1 MKSIYPLLISSI
13 IFGCSNSQ
21 PSTSKAI
28 VSSPS
33 PVKSPTSEI
42 KIDIEKVQLPISTN
56 TQLSIAVVEADQKW
70 HIWMEGRS
78 GILHSKLTETFWL
91 EQGGIS
97 LGQGTGQYNH
107 EIDGHTYLTPTKIS
121 TLPMSKKMETAA
133 ENKTN
138 IKIILE
144 MTNKGKYI
152 TQVKPPTGRSARLA
166 TSTQKPISS
175 AIFTVENKTD
185 TLGKAKLSL
194 TGNIATET
202 KATGLPAS
210 GKKLEKKNP
219 NIEVQKKW
227 EKDFKGLYGKDLIM
241 TYSTMINLDNDEE
254 DEGFFCTK
262 IPSGLTCFVH
272 DTFKGNDRYYFTGF
286 NWKPKDVVHIFS
298 TENGS
303 YISHQQK
310 LSKGAVTKVLRFD
323 GSGYTTEK
331 L

>member
-13 IFGCSNSQ
+13 IFGCSSSQ
-21 PSTSKAI
+21 PATSKATKSI
-28 VSSPS
+28 PS
-33 PVKSPTSEI
+33 PVQSPSNEI
-42 KIDIEKVQLPISTN
+42 KIDIEKAHLPISTK

-78 GILHSKLTETFWL
+78 GVLHSKLTDTFWL
-91 EQGGIS
+91 EQGGVS
-97 LGQGTGQYNH
+97 LKQGSGQYNH

-121 TLPMSKKMETAA
+121 TLLMSKKMESAT

-166 TSTQKPISS
+166 TSTQKPIFS
-175 AIFTVENKTD
+175 AIFMVENKVD
-185 TLGKAKLSL
+185 IFGKVKLGLI
-194 TGNIATET
+194 GNIATET
-202 KATGLPAS
+202 KATGLPVS
-210 GKKLEKKNP
+210 GKKLVQKNP
-219 NIEVQKKW
+219 KIEVQKKW
-227 EKDFKGLYGKDLIM
+227 EADFKGLYGKDFVM
-241 TYSTMINLDNDEE
+241 TYSTMINLDNDEQ

-262 IPSGLTCFVH
+262 IPSGMTCFVH

-286 NWKPKDVVHIFS
+286 NWKPKEVVHMFA